1 MQPLSPAQKETLE
14 FIVKHQFQEG
24 RSPTHREIQLH
35 FGGCSPCL
43 ALNRI
48 EHLENKGYLRRIP
61 GKARALI
68 PTTVPTYQ
76 ELYEL
81 AIARIDSI
89 DDTELAERLRNL
101 KGILGGAETPEPA
114 HAEI

>member
-1 MQPLSPAQKETLE
+1 MA
-14 FIVKHQFQEG
+14 
-24 RSPTHREIQLH
+24 
-35 FGGCSPCL
+35 CL

-61 GKARALI
+61 GKARAII

-76 ELYEL
+76 QLFEL

-89 DDTELAERLRNL
+89 DDTELVEKLRNL
-101 KGILGGAETPEPA
+101 KGILGATHPESPNA
-114 HAEI
+114 QI